1 MRHGFKLLSGVIVG
15 VGAMYLLD
23 RQRGT
28 QRRAPLMQRE
38 WPFPAR
44 VAAGVIG
51 SALAWRGT
59 SRRIIPGMPLALMG
73 FGLLGRALIDS
84 GTASSINR
92 DVEDKPSIKGKTVKR
107 TITIGAPIDR
117 VFDFWRRY
125 DETLPQCLARVA
137 SITTMGRGR
146 ARWVLDGPGP
156 ADVIWMT
163 VVTRCSPN
171 KELAWKTEEGSAARH
186 TGRATFF
193 DNGDGTTMVRLQITY
208 DPLADALVRTMAGAL
223 GTDQATLFDDD
234 LNRIKSAI
242 ENESVSSHPEAAAR
256 TSQ

>member
-1 MRHGFKLLSGVIVG
+1 MRHGLKLLSGVILG
-15 VGAMYLLD
+15 TGAMYFLD
-23 RQRGT
+23 QQRGA
-28 QRRAPLMQRE
+28 QRRAELMEGAWPL
-38 WPFPAR
+38 PAR

-51 SALAWRGT
+51 GALAWRGT
-59 SRRIIPGMPLALMG
+59 SRRIIPGMPLALLG

-84 GTASSINR
+84 RKALSITQN
-92 DVEDKPSIKGKTVKR
+92 VEDKPSIQGKTVKK
-107 TITIGAPIDR
+107 TITIAAPIDR

-125 DETLPQCLARVA
+125 DETLPHCLARVK

-171 KELAWKTEEGSAARH
+171 KELAWETEEGAAAQH
-186 TGRATFF
+186 AGRATFL

-223 GTDQATLFDDD
+223 GTDQTSLFDDD

-242 ENESVSSHPEAAAR
+242 EYGSVSSHPEAVAR
-256 TSQ
+256 MSR